1 MYLIEL
7 IVKWINP
14 NKKYE
19 FRKKFDPFAKDDIEE
34 ESDNCEHI
42 FLPIDSS
49 KEILAC
55 SKCGLVVNKSDLKD
69 KNIFRNK
76 KRVI

>member
-1 MYLIEL
+1 MYLFEL

-19 FRKKFDPFAKDDIEE
+19 PRKKYDPFGQEDIEN
-34 ESDNCEHI
+34 SDTCEQHI

-49 KEILAC
+49 EETLAC
-55 SKCGLVVNKSDLKD
+55 SKCGLVVNRNDLKD
-69 KNIFRNK
+69 KNIFKQQN
-76 KRVI
+76 

>member
-19 FRKKFDPFAKDDIEE
+19 PKNKYDPFGQEDIES
-34 ESDNCEHI
+34 SDACEHI

-49 KEILAC
+49 EETLAC
-55 SKCGLVVNKSDLKD
+55 SKCGFVVNRKDLKD
-69 KNIFRNK
+69 KNIFKHQR
-76 KRVI
+76 